1 MKDVAIIC
9 EVCSANGNFDTQFPG
24 GDHDDRP
31 TWGVAEV
38 ETDDCGEWVINWLA
52 TGLTVAQAEEHL
64 SGLDFG
70 GPVHVKG

>member
-31 TWGVAEV
+31 T
-38 ETDDCGEWVINWLA
+38 
-52 TGLTVAQAEEHL
+52 
-64 SGLDFG
+64 
-70 GPVHVKG
+70 